1 MLYFIVK
8 SNVYFVYA
16 IKSMVKEYIYVG
28 MTNDLTRRLN
38 QHNSGWNR
46 STKPYIPLNLIYQEQ
61 CASRAVART
70 REKYWKSAS
79 GKRKLKGMG

>member
-46 STKPYIPLNLIYQEQ
+46 STKPYIPFNLIYQEQ